1 MGFGHGQGKGIPTET
16 GSTEDVLVEAL
27 GEVVVAGVVV
37 KEEMGEDVTG
47 HTLVE
52 RLLFVD

>member
-1 MGFGHGQGKGIPTET
+1 M
-16 GSTEDVLVEAL
+16 
-27 GEVVVAGVVV
+27 VVAGVVV
-37 KEEMGEDVTG
+37 EEEMGEDVTD

>member
-1 MGFGHGQGKGIPTET
+1 MLVLRLFKRR
-16 GSTEDVLVEAL
+16 SASAEDVLVEEL

-37 KEEMGEDVTG
+37 EEEMGEDVTG